1 MLGDLPPGSG
11 MRMAGTTTWY
21 TTGDGRG
28 LSRCVASHAKFV
40 QCKLGVGERDGCS
53 GHGEHRVALK
63 GLDTGQQVRDP
74 ALGTLH
80 LGSGFRVGGL
90 GLLAVPLELVTGLFG
105 AFQFGA

>member
-1 MLGDLPPGSG
+1 
-11 MRMAGTTTWY
+11 MAGTTTWY

-40 QCKLGVGERDGCS
+40 RCKLGLGERDSCS

-63 GLDTGQQVRDP
+63 PLDTGQQVCDP
-74 ALGTLH
+74 ALGTPHLDSRFRVVG
-80 LGSGFRVGGL
+80 LGS
-90 GLLAVPLELVTGLFG
+90 LAVPLELVTGPFG